1 VGNVKPGHV
10 PSALVVHSAMASVSM
25 LFAINYIVSKL
36 GMHVFNPLTFAY
48 LRVLGA
54 AIILNTILRE
64 RDASPL
70 EPGDGRRLVGFSIL
84 AVVINQSLFLAGLA
98 LTTAHAAAILITT
111 VPIFALAAAI
121 VLGRESPTAAKIGGI
136 ALSAAGALVLVGG
149 EGLSGTWKSLIG
161 DLLIVGNSLS
171 YALYLVFSKPAMAR
185 MSARLVV
192 ARMFAIAAVVML
204 PLALWPM
211 LHEPWRAIPPNT
223 WWSLAFVIAGPTIA
237 AYLMNAWALKYAE
250 SSVVAAYTYLQPAFA
265 VILAAIFL
273 HEQIRPIALLAGA
286 MIVAGVYIST
296 PRLRASA

>member
-1 VGNVKPGHV
+1 
-10 PSALVVHSAMASVSM
+10 MASVSM

-54 AIILNTILRE
+54 AILLNSVLRE
-64 RDASPL
+64 RNAAPL
-70 EPGDGRRLVGFSIL
+70 DPGDGRRLIGFSIL
-84 AVVINQSLFLAGLA
+84 GVVINQSLFLAGLA

-111 VPIFALAAAI
+111 IPIFALAAAI
-121 VLGRESPTAAKIGGI
+121 VLGRETPTAAKIGGI
-136 ALSAAGALVLVGG
+136 ALSAAGAIVLVGG
-149 EGLSGTWKSLIG
+149 EGFSGTWKSLIG
-161 DLLIVGNSLS
+161 DLMIVGNSLS

-185 MSARLVV
+185 MSARRVIS
-192 ARMFAIAAVVML
+192 RMFAIAAVVML
-204 PLALWPM
+204 PIAAWPM
-211 LHEPWRAIPPNT
+211 LHEPWRAIPPNA

-250 SSVVAAYTYLQPAFA
+250 SSVVAAYTYLQPVFA

-273 HEQIRPIALLAGA
+273 QEQIRPIALLAGA
-286 MIVAGVYIST
+286 MIVAGVYVST